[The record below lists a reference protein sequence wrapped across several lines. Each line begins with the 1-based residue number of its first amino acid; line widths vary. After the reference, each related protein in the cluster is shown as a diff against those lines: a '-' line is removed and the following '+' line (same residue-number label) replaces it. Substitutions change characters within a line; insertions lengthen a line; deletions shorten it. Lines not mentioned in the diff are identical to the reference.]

1 MVQLHASSSV
11 PTPDALGDVEMKD
24 DDTDVEGILHLGNPS
39 DVAEVRADLVVHVVQ
54 TTKVGSKAKDAQPRI
69 EWWLDEGEDEYV
81 PLTPPLFPLV
91 DRPSILSLPV
101 PL

>member
-1 MVQLHASSSV
+1 
-11 PTPDALGDVEMKD
+11 MKD
-24 DDTDVEGILHLGNPS
+24 GETDVETILHLGNPS

-54 TTKVGSKAKDAQPRI
+54 TTNVGSKVKDVNARI

-81 PLTPPLFPLV
+81 SLSPSLFLLV
-91 DRPSILSLPV
+91 IRLDILSFLI